1 VLPSRRGTL
10 NPLHTY
16 AARMDRATFDDYI
29 RRFNE
34 RDASAFDDYIAPDM
48 QMLNGGLRLTGAE
61 GMKQHYAK
69 IWSSFSE
76 ELHVERF
83 VSDEE
88 TLAIRMWT
96 HFTALRDDP
105 DSTFGPV
112 EKDET
117 FDFRGLILY
126 HLEDGLFTQ
135 IQVAYNSFTN
145 TKVDGETVEL
155 GIPH

>member
-10 NPLHTY
+10 SPLHTY

-83 VSDEE
+83 VSD
-88 TLAIRMWT
+88 
-96 HFTALRDDP
+96 P

-126 HLEDGLFTQ
+126 HLEGGLFTQ

-145 TKVDGETVEL
+145 TKMDGETVEL